1 MKKYKPYLKFFIKFS
16 IFIKKLTEL
25 LEDSNQI
32 ISSYEKENEELKEK
46 NQKFETNLKLLTNSH
61 IELE

>member
-1 MKKYKPYLKFFIKFS
+1 
-16 IFIKKLTEL
+16 L

-32 ISSYEKENEELKEK
+32 ISSYEKENDDLKEK
-46 NQKFETNLKLLTNSH
+46 NVKLETNLRLLTNSH